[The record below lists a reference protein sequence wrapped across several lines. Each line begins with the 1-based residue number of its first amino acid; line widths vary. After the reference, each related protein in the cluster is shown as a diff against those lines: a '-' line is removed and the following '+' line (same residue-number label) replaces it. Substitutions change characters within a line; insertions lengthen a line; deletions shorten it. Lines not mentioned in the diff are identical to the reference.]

1 MSENMMSISVM
12 AHTTAVAPAALSIA
26 QHMKTNTNAR
36 MPMKLRTKVRT
47 IASSERK
54 AAFISCFLSR

>member
-1 MSENMMSISVM
+1 MSENMMSIGVM
-12 AHTTAVAPAALSIA
+12 AHTTAAAPAALSIV

-54 AAFISCFLSR
+54 AAFISCFLSG